1 MALYRGYF
9 MIFGGLIWMISIG
22 TFYLF
27 GNATPY
33 IASYLT
39 HIHSATSSISEQQV
53 MYSTYTTQL
62 NYLYLAFIG
71 TMTVSIAIGSNIEVH
86 LGPRKTMIFSS
97 VLSLGYGLCY
107 FSLSLSQIY
116 PEYGLLFLILSY
128 GLLYACGCGIGYGI
142 PLVVV
147 MRWFPNHK
155 GIVCGLINSAI
166 GLGPLIFDNVQTWLI
181 NPNNVPL
188 DPKLGYT
195 QYPDIIHQIP
205 NMFLWM
211 NLMMICGQIIGFIF
225 IVNPKWYLSDSQL
238 KTVNIN
244 INDINDIIQN
254 SEGNES
260 ISQSQFEFN
269 RLSLKLSDAIKTK
282 LFWMLVL
289 HNFFYLYLL
298 TFMTTEWKVFAMEY
312 LEITNDN
319 FLALTGS
326 INGFCNALGRLLWGV
341 LYQKIFNN
349 SYKRTM
355 VVQNSISCVF
365 LFTLPLCKYS
375 PYIMYFI
382 WMLILW
388 FNIGAIFG
396 LYPAALSEMF
406 GAKYSGTL
414 FGATCAIEA
423 ISAFLFAIM
432 SQNIYKW
439 FNGWILYC
447 VTMGIIGVLCVI
459 INMTTNTRI
468 DKAKYL
474 KSRLVMN
481 TTIKYQSIDS
491 IANKI

>member
-1 MALYRGYF
+1 MVFA
-9 MIFGGLIWMISIG
+9 GLIWMISIG

-39 HIHSATSSISEQQV
+39 YIHSDIVSISDQQV
-53 MYSTYTTQL
+53 MYQTYTTQL
-62 NYLYLAFIG
+62 NYLYLVFIG
-71 TMTVSIAIGSNIEVH
+71 TMTISIAIGSNIEVH
-86 LGPRKTMIFSS
+86 LGPKKTLIFSS
-97 VLSLGYGLCY
+97 ALSLGYGLCY

-116 PEYGLLFLILSY
+116 PEYGLLFPILTY

-142 PLVVV
+142 PMVVV

-166 GLGPLIFDNVQTWLI
+166 GLGPLIFDNIQTWLI

-188 DPKLGYT
+188 DSKLGYT

-211 NLMMICGQIIGFIF
+211 NLMMIFCQIIGFIF
-225 IVNPKWYLSDSQL
+225 IVNPEWYLSDYEL
-238 KTVNIN
+238 KNIN
-244 INDINDIIQN
+244 TNTNDVNNIIQ
-254 SEGNES
+254 SSDGNNKV
-260 ISQSQFEFN
+260 SQSQLEYN
-269 RLSLKLSDAIKTK
+269 KLSLKLSDAIKTK

-341 LYQKIFNN
+341 IYQKVFNN
-349 SYKRTM
+349 SYKMTM
-355 VVQNSISCVF
+355 TIQNGVSCIF

-388 FNIGAIFG
+388 FTVGGMFG
-396 LYPAALSEMF
+396 LYPAALSQMF
-406 GAKYSGTL
+406 GAKYAGTL
-414 FGATCAIEA
+414 FGSTCAIEA
-423 ISAFLFAIM
+423 VSALLFAII
-432 SQNIYKW
+432 SQHIYDW
-439 FNGWILYC
+439 FNGWTVYC
-447 VTMGIIGVLCVI
+447 FTMGIIAVLCVI
-459 INMTTNTRI
+459 INVMTNTRI

-474 KSRLVMN
+474 KSRLVIKPS
-481 TTIKYQSIDS
+481 IKYQSIDS
-491 IANKI
+491 IDKSLSS